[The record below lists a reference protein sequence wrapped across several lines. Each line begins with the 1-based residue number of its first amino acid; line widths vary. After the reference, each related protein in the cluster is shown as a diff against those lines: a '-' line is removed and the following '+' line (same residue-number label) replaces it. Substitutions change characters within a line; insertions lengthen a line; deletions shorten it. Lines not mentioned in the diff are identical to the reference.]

1 MRFDLRRQNFIKFH
15 PLVLS
20 GVEFQNFI
28 RAHGRRNFKILSMRS
43 GSGILKFHLNY
54 RRRVI
59 GGRAARKQR
68 LHKSEILKFT
78 RRGKIK
84 FSVYLAIYAN
94 G

>member
-1 MRFDLRRQNFIKFH
+1 MRL
-15 PLVLS
+15 
-20 GVEFQNFI
+20 
-28 RAHGRRNFKILSMRS
+28 

-59 GGRAARKQR
+59 GGRPARKQR

-78 RRGKIK
+78 RYGKME
-84 FSVYLAIYAN
+84 FGVYLAICEN